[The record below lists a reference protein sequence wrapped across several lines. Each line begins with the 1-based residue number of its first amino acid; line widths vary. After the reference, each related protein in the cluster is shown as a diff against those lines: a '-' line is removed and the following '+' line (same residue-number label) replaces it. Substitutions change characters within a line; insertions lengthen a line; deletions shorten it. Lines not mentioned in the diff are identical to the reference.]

1 MTNTTIN
8 VSKRGVFAENTNNR
22 IVTIEPKDQN
32 CSDVEKAMAVKR
44 AYYLVSDL
52 YETLL
57 ERNNGRSRIETNMG
71 QIQ

>member
-22 IVTIEPKDQN
+22 IVTIEAKDQN
-32 CSDVEKAMAVKR
+32 ISDGEKAMCVKR

-52 YETLL
+52 YESIL
-57 ERNNGRSRIETNMG
+57 ERNNGRSRIESNMG